1 MKNFIVLLMLAASLF
16 ADIELVSSL
25 DKAKELAKK
34 ENKIIMME
42 ITQPGCPACE
52 YMEFVVF
59 EDPLIEKEIS
69 EHFISVEYDKQKVP
83 DGFRVFGTP
92 TIYFLNSDGTKFTSP
107 QIGAANVKKF
117 MKKLKSVQKAWKN

>member
-1 MKNFIVLLMLAASLF
+1 MKSFIVLLILATSLF
-16 ADIELVSSL
+16 AGIELVSNL
-25 DKAKELAKK
+25 DEAKKLAKK

-59 EDPLIEKEIS
+59 EDPLIEKEIG

-92 TIYFLNSDGTKFTSP
+92 TIYFLNADGAKFTSA

-117 MKKLKSVQKAWKN
+117 MKKLKSVQDAWRK

>member
-1 MKNFIVLLMLAASLF
+1 MKNFIVLLIFATSLF
-16 ADIELVSSL
+16 ADIELVANL

-59 EDPLIEKEIS
+59 EDALIEKEIS

-83 DGFRVFGTP
+83 DGYRVFGTP
-92 TIYFLNSDGTKFTSP
+92 TIYFLDADGMQFTSA